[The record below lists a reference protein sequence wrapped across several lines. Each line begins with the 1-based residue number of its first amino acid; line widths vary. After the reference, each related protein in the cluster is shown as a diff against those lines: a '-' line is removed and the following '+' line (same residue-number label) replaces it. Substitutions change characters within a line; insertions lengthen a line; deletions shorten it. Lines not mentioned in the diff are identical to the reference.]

1 MIDTLNNPS
10 ILMVD
15 DGKDSLF
22 LLQYML
28 EELGYRRLYA
38 CQTFTSAL
46 DTFTSESPDI
56 CLLDIELG
64 GTRNGIN
71 LAEEIRK
78 YDAQV
83 PIIYLTSHFSEDYYD
98 RCKHTYPSSFLNKG
112 CTLLN
117 LKSTIDL
124 ALINRGKLPTQNSPS
139 AAHPPMANEQLFF
152 KVGDIFKS
160 VSLTSITFFYAEN
173 KLNYA
178 RSEGRSYP
186 TSIQLK
192 TLEEDLKPTFL
203 RIHKS
208 YLINTK
214 YIDEINPTEGT
225 VIINGEIL
233 PIGNTYKRFFLEKM
247 HFLK

>member
-1 MIDTLNNPS
+1 MYRSNDLS

-15 DGKDSLF
+15 DGRDSLF

-28 EELGYRRLYA
+28 EELGFHRLHP
-38 CQTFTSAL
+38 CQSFAEAL
-46 DTFTSESPDI
+46 QAFNTKSPDL

-64 GTRNGIN
+64 GIKNGIN

-78 YDAQV
+78 YDARI

-98 RCKHTYPSSFLNKG
+98 RCRHTNPSSFLNKG

-117 LKSTIDL
+117 LKYAIEL
-124 ALINRGKLPTQNSPS
+124 AYINR
-139 AAHPPMANEQLFF
+139 NEQVSHHAQTPVTGNQLFF
-152 KVGDIFKS
+152 KIGDVYKS
-160 VSLTSITFFYAEN
+160 VSLTNISFFYAEN
-173 KLNYA
+173 KLTYA

-186 TSIQLK
+186 ASIQLK
-192 TLEEDLKPTFL
+192 VLEEELKPAFL

-208 YLINTK
+208 YLVNTK
-214 YIDEINPTEGT
+214 FIDEIHPTEGV
-225 VIINGEIL
+225 VIIDGESL
-233 PIGNTYKRFFLEKM
+233 PIGNTYKRFFLEKI